1 MAKVFRMTFTRKL
14 EKRLWPV
21 FVRFDLAPKD
31 IIMLSVRGRKTGRM
45 HSTPVSP
52 LEWDGQRWLVA
63 PFGEVQWV
71 HNARIAHEVTLSRG
85 GKSETVQ
92 IAEANPV
99 EAAPVLKQYITRGW
113 ISRPYFDV
121 TPESPLEAFID
132 EAPRHPVFR
141 IL

>member
-1 MAKVFRMTFTRKL
+1 MAKVFRMTFTRRI
-14 EKRLWPV
+14 EKRIWPV
-21 FVRFDLAPKD
+21 LLRFDLAPKD
-31 IIMLSVRGRKTGRM
+31 IVMLSVRGRNTGRI

-52 LEWDGQRWLVA
+52 VVWNEQRWLVA

-71 HNARIAHEVTLSRG
+71 RNARISREVTLSRG

-92 IAEANPV
+92 IVEAHPL
-99 EAAPVLKQYITRGW
+99 EAAPILKQYITRGW